1 MPGLPV
7 GYLGAYDHGMFGGEK
22 RRKRLQQIRDALQ
35 QGLNLGDLVGQQ
47 NPAGGQQYGP
57 GQMAQYGP
65 GQMGQVDSIIESV
78 IERQISKNPALAGNP
93 AIAARMSELI
103 QAAKQDPQG
112 FQQRMRQLTE
122 SGVTPE
128 SVTPDQ
134 IAQLIGPAPGTL
146 PGSPLPPSPP
156 RGNPFGGQQGG
167 GWSPPGAPD
176 QFTSPPAG
184 PFGQPVGQPGGQPG
198 GGWSPPGV
206 PHEFTTPPAG
216 PLTGL
221 TGQQPAPPPAPGAAP
236 PDTPPEPLDE

>member
-1 MPGLPV
+1 M
-7 GYLGAYDHGMFGGEK
+7 GYLGAYDHGMFGGEE

-35 QGLNLGDLVGQQ
+35 QGLNLDDLMGQQ
-47 NPAGGQQYGP
+47 NPAGGQRYGP

-65 GQMGQVDSIIESV
+65 GQMGQFDSIIESV
-78 IERQISKNPALAGNP
+78 IERQIAKNPALAGNP
-93 AIAARMSELI
+93 AIVAHMNELI

-112 FQQRMRQLTE
+112 FQQRMHELAA

-134 IAQLIGPAPGTL
+134 IAQLIGHAPGMA
-146 PGSPLPPSPP
+146 PGSPLPPPSPQ
-156 RGNPFGGQQGG
+156 GNPYGGQPGGQSSG
-167 GWSPPGAPD
+167 GWSPPGAPG

-184 PFGQPVGQPGGQPG
+184 PLGGQPGGQS

-216 PLTGL
+216 PLSGL
-221 TGQQPAPPPAPGAAP
+221 AGQQPPEPPVPGAP
-236 PDTPPEPLDE
+236 SPDNPPEQSGE

>member
-35 QGLNLGDLVGQQ
+35 QGLNLGDLVGQR

>member
-1 MPGLPV
+1 V
-7 GYLGAYDHGMFGGEK
+7 GFLDVYDHGMFGGEK

-35 QGLNLGDLVGQQ
+35 QGLNLGDLVGPQ

-65 GQMGQVDSIIESV
+65 GQMGQFDSIIESV
-78 IERQISKNPALAGNP
+78 IERQIAKNPALAGNP
-93 AIAARMSELI
+93 AIAARMNELI

-112 FQQRMRQLTE
+112 FQQRMQQLAE

-134 IAQLIGPAPGTL
+134 IAQLIGPAPGALPGSPGTL

-156 RGNPFGGQQGG
+156 QGNPFGGQQGG

-176 QFTSPPAG
+176 QFTPPPAG
-184 PFGQPVGQPGGQPG
+184 PFGQPGGQSG

-216 PLTGL
+216 NLTGL
-221 TGQQPAPPPAPGAAP
+221 TGQQPPPPPAPGAAP
-236 PDTPPEPLDE
+236 PDDPDQLDE

>member
-1 MPGLPV
+1 
-7 GYLGAYDHGMFGGEK
+7 MFGGEK

-35 QGLNLGDLVGQQ
+35 QGLNLGDLAGPQ

-65 GQMGQVDSIIESV
+65 GQMGQFDSMIGSV
-78 IERQISKNPALAGNP
+78 IERLIAKNPALAGNP
-93 AIAARMSELI
+93 AIAAHMDELI

-112 FQQRMRQLTE
+112 FQQRMHQLTE

-128 SVTPDQ
+128 TVTLDQ
-134 IAQLIGPAPGTL
+134 IAQLIGHAPGTP
-146 PGSPLPPSPP
+146 PGSPLPPPP
-156 RGNPFGGQQGG
+156 PQGNPYGGQAGG

-176 QFTSPPAG
+176 EFASPPAG
-184 PFGQPVGQPGGQPG
+184 PFGQPGGQSG

-216 PLTGL
+216 TLSGL
-221 TGQQPAPPPAPGAAP
+221 TGGQLPQPPAPGAPP
-236 PDTPPEPLDE
+236 PDNPPEQLDE